1 MSKIVNDRLEEIKK
15 NGYALD
21 FGSVFNLAFE
31 NYKKIALYGGLVFF
45 VFTVLTFI
53 LGAVVL
59 FSVFDSETIL
69 ENLKQDRFKPE
80 NFIVNNR
87 LIFAGVSLLLT
98 CLLTPFFTGLLKMAY
113 CAERDEEFHLSSM
126 FEFYKAPYFT
136 ELFIATFVVTLLS
149 SGIAEALNYAE
160 IPLLGAILST
170 VVGLFTILVIPLII
184 FGKLKA
190 LDAIQAS
197 ILVVSK
203 QPFVLLG
210 LLVVGYVATL
220 VGLIGCCIGVFFTMP
235 FIYSIY
241 FAIYNDII
249 GFEPIDEGSN

>member
-1 MSKIVNDRLEEIKK
+1 MKLSQPMI
-15 NGYALD
+15 
-21 FGSVFNLAFE
+21 
-31 NYKKIALYGGLVFF
+31 
-45 VFTVLTFI
+45 
-53 LGAVVL
+53 
-59 FSVFDSETIL
+59 
-69 ENLKQDRFKPE
+69 
-80 NFIVNNR
+80 
-87 LIFAGVSLLLT
+87 
-98 CLLTPFFTGLLKMAY
+98 
-113 CAERDEEFHLSSM
+113 HLSKTI
-126 FEFYKAPYFT
+126 FF
-136 ELFIATFVVTLLS
+136 TFVVTLLS